1 MKTGSYAFL
10 MPYIQKVCSMWN
22 LFRQLL
28 EKNEQ
33 FLQELLQQTS
43 HSFKYNIF
51 TRYWGKKQSKKKK
64 RINSAK
70 SGLHKFHK
78 LIEIYLSISVYVKVP
93 DHLLAVFKL

>member
-1 MKTGSYAFL
+1 MNNFCKNYCNKHLIVSSIIFL
-10 MPYIQKVCSMWN
+10 LDIGGKNKV
-22 LFRQLL
+22 
-28 EKNEQ
+28 
-33 FLQELLQQTS
+33 
-43 HSFKYNIF
+43 
-51 TRYWGKKQSKKKK
+51 KKK